1 MQLIFC
7 VFVFILR
14 YECILNEEKAIEK
27 RDEIKQGFDELK
39 KELDA
44 FTGKMNPL
52 NKHFPTDKNHV
63 LVVIK
68 MLTAES
74 AGLCKLLTRYKRT
87 RNDQIIKLKLLSNPY
102 TKPFIFCKETG

>member
-1 MQLIFC
+1 M
-7 VFVFILR
+7 
-14 YECILNEEKAIEK
+14 
-27 RDEIKQGFDELK
+27 K

-87 RNDQIIKLKLLSNPY
+87 RNDQIIRLKLLSNPY
-102 TKPFIFCKETG
+102 TKPFIQGDWVKNGIFPIFFFLASVCLFCLFFLLFALLPLISFKGK